1 MNRNLMVVFAV
12 FWLSY
17 DHRDVRNTK
26 AFDECAIA
34 NAKELISRTQQ
45 EIDNEPKQRQL
56 LELLETILVYKFP
69 KMTRKEIELMFGLSD
84 LKQTRV
90 YQEAKQEGR
99 QEGARQEKFRMIPL
113 LLRLG
118 LSIEQAAKEL
128 DLSVEEV
135 LLESQKL
142 SQSQDS

>member
-1 MNRNLMVVFAV
+1 MVVFAV

-99 QEGARQEKFRMIPL
+99 QEGARQQKFRMIPL

-135 LLESQKL
+135 LLQPQKL